1 MASKEYLKIVESLNK
16 KRARN
21 KHSLFLVEGIRGCEE
36 LITSGFKTDHIF
48 YTPSGLSNHRIKN
61 LLNNLDSQV
70 IDIEEIS
77 PDEMNSIADAA
88 TSQNIIAV
96 AQIPSN
102 LPEIDLSKKTR
113 VLCFESISD
122 PGNLGTII
130 RTASWF
136 GFDAIVLSS
145 GSVDVYNPKV
155 VRSSSG
161 GIFKIPVI
169 NDVTLID
176 FLNEARKAE
185 FEILATLPHG
195 GKSIH
200 DIKFSKKTV
209 LMFGSEADG
218 LSAPLISAAD
228 TLLSIPAKR
237 DAESLNLAI
246 SCGIILGVMDKGS
259 HG

>member
-1 MASKEYLKIVESLNK
+1 MASKAYFKIVKSLNK
-16 KRARN
+16 KKFRN

-36 LITSGFKTDHIF
+36 LIISDFQIDHIF
-48 YTPSGLSNHRIKN
+48 YTSTGLSNPRIKN
-61 LLNNLDSQV
+61 LLSNLVSRKFDH
-70 IDIEEIS
+70 EEIS
-77 PDEMNSIADAA
+77 PDEMNFIADAV
-88 TSQNIIAV
+88 TSQDIIAV

-102 LPEIDLSKKTR
+102 LPEIDLLKTNL

-136 GFDAIVLSS
+136 GVDAIVLSN
-145 GSVDVYNPKV
+145 GSSDVYNPKV

-169 NDVTLID
+169 SDVALID
-176 FLNEARKAE
+176 LIDEARKAE
-185 FEILATLPHG
+185 FEIIATLPKG
-195 GKSIH
+195 GKSIQ
-200 DIKFSKKTV
+200 DIEFPKKAL

-218 LSAPLISAAD
+218 LPASLISAAD

-237 DAESLNLAI
+237 DAESLNLAM
-246 SCGIILGVMDKGS
+246 SCGIILGVMDNRSQG
-259 HG
+259 